1 MLNIAVMQSKID
13 KLLSIFK
20 KLIAELEKSIGEL
33 NGAIDTN
40 KEIIAQKETDNIMYA
55 EKIEEYERLKQNI
68 ENIIKQAIWEQKGVE

>member
-68 ENIIKQAIWEQKGVE
+68 ENIIK